1 MVSLVM
7 FDFLSSD
14 WFTIVLEIVF
24 LVFIIYD
31 VKQYVRTKKNEY
43 IVNIVLTIGFFIW
56 TIIPF
61 YNSYITWADT
71 AKVEVKHKLL
81 QENNETLSE
90 CLSDSIYKEYPY
102 SEYIQLDKNATP
114 YKESL
119 KEMQEECLDDS
130 WF

>member
-1 MVSLVM
+1 M

-14 WFTIVLEIVF
+14 WFTIALEIVF
-24 LVFIIYD
+24 LVFIVYD

-61 YNSYITWADT
+61 YNSYITWDDT